1 MPDTETIAISFES
14 VDTDFPVVLGSEV
27 LAGIERIQVDRFH
40 QLQVEADETEN
51 YIIHVQVHDVS

>member
-40 QLQVEADETEN
+40 QLGAGRFKLKQMKPKIT
-51 YIIHVQVHDVS
+51 